1 MNNLKKL
8 TFLAPLLAVAVFG
21 VCALASILGYEAPV
35 YELLTLETAE
45 EAEAAET
52 DEDEEETVIGVG
64 SFDLEDGVYEGE
76 GTGYGGTIRVAVTIE
91 DQTIT
96 SIEILSASGEDT
108 AFLNKAIAVIDSI
121 LAAQSVDVDTISGA
135 TYSSRGIIAAVNN
148 ALTGEEDTNETAEAE
163 EGEGDT
169 EVETVEESTWAD
181 GTYTGS
187 GTGFRGTISVQVVVE
202 DGVITSITVLSY
214 SDDDSYFSKAQSGV
228 ISSILSNQT
237 TNVDTV
243 SGATYSSVGIINA
256 VRSALNQASTDGSTE
271 EVETVAA
278 SETTTSSEDSTV
290 ETVDESGGWSDGTYT
305 GTAEGFEGDIA
316 VSVVVS
322 GGTIT
327 SITITSSVDD
337 EPYITNA
344 KTGVIAAILSG
355 QTTNVDVVSGATYSS
370 KGIINAVRAALNQAS
385 GSTDTSSSDSTESTE
400 TEEKVQNF
408 PYNDGVYF
416 GTGTGAS
423 GTITAAVVI
432 RDSAISSI
440 GAVAKDEDATL
451 LAQAKSLVIGT
462 ILEEQTLDIT
472 IDESLSYAETA
483 AGLLTA
489 IEAAVQ
495 EASVAT
501 YGEADEDSTYLN
513 GVYTATVV
521 CSPDED
527 EEFTAYNLTVTVT
540 IQNDVITAIEN
551 ISGDGKKSNNS
562 YIEDAVY
569 GYTEGSVTYA
579 GVVEQILAANSTEG
593 IDTVSGATC
602 SSNAIIEAVNQALQ
616 SALR

>member
-1 MNNLKKL
+1 MKYLKRL
-8 TFLAPLLAVAVFG
+8 SFLAPMLAVAVLG
-21 VCALASILGYEAPV
+21 VCTLVSILGYEAPV

-45 EAEAAET
+45 QAEAAET
-52 DEDEEETVIGVG
+52 DEDDDEVVIGQG
-64 SFDLEDGVYEGE
+64 SWDLEDGVYEGE
-76 GTGYGGTIRVAVTIE
+76 GTGYGGTISVAVTIE

-108 AFLNKAIAVIDSI
+108 AFLNKALAVIDSI
-121 LAAQSVDVDTISGA
+121 LEAQSLDVDTISGA

-169 EVETVEESTWAD
+169 EVEDIEESAWAD

-187 GTGFRGTISVQVVVE
+187 GTGYRGTISVQVVVE
-202 DGVITSITVLSY
+202 DGAITSITVLSY
-214 SDDDSYFSKAQSGV
+214 SDDEAYFSQAKSGV

-256 VRSALNQASTDGSTE
+256 VRSALNQASTDGTTE
-271 EVETVAA
+271 EAETVSS
-278 SETTTSSEDSTV
+278 SETTASSEDAEV
-290 ETVDESGGWSDGTYT
+290 ETVDESGGWTDGTYT
-305 GTAEGFEGDIA
+305 GTAEGFEGDIT

-322 GGTIT
+322 GGAIT
-327 SITITSSVDD
+327 SIMITSSVDD

-344 KTGVIAAILSG
+344 KSGVIAAILSG

-370 KGIINAVRAALNQAS
+370 KGIINAVRAALEQAS
-385 GSTDTSSSDSTESTE
+385 GTTSDSTSTDTTDSTEA
-400 TEEKVQNF
+400 EEKVQNF
-408 PYNDGVYF
+408 PYDDGVYF
-416 GTGTGAS
+416 GTGTGAG

-440 GAVAKDEDATL
+440 GAVGKSEDATL
-451 LAQAKSLVIGT
+451 LALAKSYVIDT
-462 ILEEQTLDIT
+462 VLEEQTLDLT
-472 IDESLSYAETA
+472 IDESLAYAETA
-483 AGLLTA
+483 AGLLEA

-495 EASVAT
+495 AASVAT

-513 GVYTATVV
+513 GVYTVSVV

-527 EEFTAYNLTVTVT
+527 EEFTAYNLTLSVT

-551 ISGDGKKSNNS
+551 ISGDGKKSNSS
-562 YIEDAVY
+562 YIEDAAY
-569 GYTEGSVTYA
+569 GYDDYV
-579 GVVEQILAANSTEG
+579 GVVDQILAANGTDD
-593 IDTVSGATC
+593 IDAVSGATC
-602 SSNAIIEAVNQALQ
+602 SSNAIVEAVELALE

>member
-1 MNNLKKL
+1 MKYLKKL
-8 TFLAPLLAVAVFG
+8 SFLAPMLAVAVLG
-21 VCALASILGYEAPV
+21 VCTLVSILGYEAPV

-45 EAEAAET
+45 QAEAAET
-52 DEDEEETVIGVG
+52 DEDDDEVVIGQG
-64 SFDLEDGVYEGE
+64 SWDLEDGVYEGE
-76 GTGYGGTIRVAVTIE
+76 GTGYGGTISVAVTIE

-108 AFLNKAIAVIDSI
+108 AFLNKALAVIDSI
-121 LAAQSVDVDTISGA
+121 LEAQSLDVDTISGA

-169 EVETVEESTWAD
+169 EVEDIEESAWAD

-187 GTGFRGTISVQVVVE
+187 GTGYRGTISVQVVVE
-202 DGVITSITVLSY
+202 DGAITSITVLSY
-214 SDDDSYFSKAQSGV
+214 SDDEAYFSQAKSGV

-256 VRSALNQASTDGSTE
+256 VRSALNQASTDGTTE
-271 EVETVAA
+271 EAETVSS
-278 SETTTSSEDSTV
+278 SETTASSEDAEV
-290 ETVDESGGWSDGTYT
+290 ETVDESGGWTDGTYT
-305 GTAEGFEGDIA
+305 GTAEGFEGDIT

-322 GGTIT
+322 GGAIT

-344 KTGVIAAILSG
+344 KSGVIAAILSG

-370 KGIINAVRAALNQAS
+370 KGIINAVRAALEQAS
-385 GSTDTSSSDSTESTE
+385 GTTSDSTSTDTTDSTEA
-400 TEEKVQNF
+400 EEKVQNF
-408 PYNDGVYF
+408 PYDDGVYF
-416 GTGTGAS
+416 GTGTGAG

-440 GAVAKDEDATL
+440 GAVGKSEDATL
-451 LAQAKSLVIGT
+451 LALAKSYVIDT
-462 ILEEQTLDIT
+462 VLEEQTLDLT
-472 IDESLSYAETA
+472 IDESLAYAETA
-483 AGLLTA
+483 AGLLEA

-495 EASVAT
+495 AASVAT

-513 GVYTATVV
+513 GVYTVSVV

-527 EEFTAYNLTVTVT
+527 EEFTAYNLTLSVT

-551 ISGDGKKSNNS
+551 ISGDGKKSNSS
-562 YIEDAVY
+562 YIEDAAY
-569 GYTEGSVTYA
+569 GYDDYV
-579 GVVEQILAANSTEG
+579 GVVDQILAANGTDD
-593 IDTVSGATC
+593 IDAVSGATC
-602 SSNAIIEAVNQALQ
+602 SSNAIVEAVELALE

>member
-1 MNNLKKL
+1 MKYLKKL
-8 TFLAPLLAVAVFG
+8 SFLAPMLAVAVLG
-21 VCALASILGYEAPV
+21 VCTLVSILGYEAPV

-45 EAEAAET
+45 QAEAAET
-52 DEDEEETVIGVG
+52 DEDDDEVVIGQG
-64 SFDLEDGVYEGE
+64 SWDLEDGVYEGE
-76 GTGYGGTIRVAVTIE
+76 GTGYGGTISVAVTIE

-108 AFLNKAIAVIDSI
+108 AFLNKALAVIDSI
-121 LAAQSVDVDTISGA
+121 LEAQSLDVDTISGA

-169 EVETVEESTWAD
+169 EVEDIEESAWAD

-187 GTGFRGTISVQVVVE
+187 GTGYRGKISVQVVVE
-202 DGVITSITVLSY
+202 DGAITSITVLSY
-214 SDDDSYFSKAQSGV
+214 SDDEAYFSQAKSGV

-256 VRSALNQASTDGSTE
+256 VRSALNQASTDGTTE
-271 EVETVAA
+271 EAETVSS
-278 SETTTSSEDSTV
+278 SETTASSEDAEV
-290 ETVDESGGWSDGTYT
+290 ETVDESGGWTDGTYT
-305 GTAEGFEGDIA
+305 GTAEGFEGDIT

-322 GGTIT
+322 GGAIT

-344 KTGVIAAILSG
+344 KSGVIAAILSG

-370 KGIINAVRAALNQAS
+370 KGIINAVRAALEQAS
-385 GSTDTSSSDSTESTE
+385 GTTSDSTSTDKTDSTE
-400 TEEKVQNF
+400 AEEKVQNF
-408 PYNDGVYF
+408 PYDDGVYF
-416 GTGTGAS
+416 GTGTGAG

-440 GAVAKDEDATL
+440 GAVGKSEDATL
-451 LAQAKSLVIGT
+451 LALAKSYVIDT
-462 ILEEQTLDIT
+462 VLEEQTLDLT
-472 IDESLSYAETA
+472 IDESLAYAETA
-483 AGLLTA
+483 AGLLEA

-495 EASVAT
+495 AASVAT

-513 GVYTATVV
+513 GVYTVSVV

-527 EEFTAYNLTVTVT
+527 EEFTAYNLTLSVT

-551 ISGDGKKSNNS
+551 ISGDGKKSNSS
-562 YIEDAVY
+562 YIEDAAY
-569 GYTEGSVTYA
+569 GYDDYV
-579 GVVEQILAANSTEG
+579 GVVDQILAANGTDD
-593 IDTVSGATC
+593 IDAVSGATC
-602 SSNAIIEAVNQALQ
+602 SSNAIVEAVELALE

>member
-1 MNNLKKL
+1 MKYLKKL
-8 TFLAPLLAVAVFG
+8 SFLAPMLAVAVLG
-21 VCALASILGYEAPV
+21 VCTLVSILGYEAPV

-45 EAEAAET
+45 QAEAAET
-52 DEDEEETVIGVG
+52 DEDDDEVVIGQG
-64 SFDLEDGVYEGE
+64 SWDLEDGVYEGE
-76 GTGYGGTIRVAVTIE
+76 GTGYGGTISVAVTIE

-108 AFLNKAIAVIDSI
+108 AFLNKALSVIDSI
-121 LAAQSVDVDTISGA
+121 LEAQSLDVDTISGA

-169 EVETVEESTWAD
+169 EVEDIEESAWAD
-181 GTYTGS
+181 GIYTGS
-187 GTGFRGTISVQVVVE
+187 GTGYRGTISVQVVVE
-202 DGVITSITVLSY
+202 DGAITSITVLSY
-214 SDDDSYFSKAQSGV
+214 SDDEAYFSQAKSGV

-256 VRSALNQASTDGSTE
+256 VRSALNQASTDGTTE
-271 EVETVAA
+271 EAETVSS
-278 SETTTSSEDSTV
+278 SETTASSEDATV
-290 ETVDESGGWSDGTYT
+290 ETVDESGGWTDGTYT
-305 GTAEGFEGDIA
+305 GTAEGFEGDIT

-322 GGTIT
+322 GGAIT

-344 KTGVIAAILSG
+344 KSGVIAAILSG

-370 KGIINAVRAALNQAS
+370 KGIINAVRAALEQAS
-385 GSTDTSSSDSTESTE
+385 GTTSDSTSTDTTDSTEA
-400 TEEKVQNF
+400 EEKVQNF
-408 PYNDGVYF
+408 PYDDGVYF
-416 GTGTGAS
+416 GTGTGAG

-440 GAVAKDEDATL
+440 GAVGKSEDATL
-451 LAQAKSLVIGT
+451 LALAKSYVIDT
-462 ILEEQTLDIT
+462 VLEEQTLDLT
-472 IDESLSYAETA
+472 IDESLAYAETA
-483 AGLLTA
+483 AGLLEA

-495 EASVAT
+495 AASVAT

-513 GVYTATVV
+513 GVYTVSVV

-527 EEFTAYNLTVTVT
+527 EEFTAYNLTLSVT

-551 ISGDGKKSNNS
+551 ISGDGKKSNSS
-562 YIEDAVY
+562 YIEDAAY
-569 GYTEGSVTYA
+569 GYDDYV
-579 GVVEQILAANSTEG
+579 GVVDQILAANGTDD
-593 IDTVSGATC
+593 IDAVSGATC
-602 SSNAIIEAVNQALQ
+602 SSNAIVEAVELALE